1 MKMKISII
9 IPVYNVEKYLRQC
22 LDSCLEQDIP
32 KSEYEI
38 IIVNDGSPDNSHVI
52 VDEYALLYD
61 NIRVINKKNGG
72 LSSARNAGLSIAK
85 GNLIWFVDSDDSIV
99 SNSLKYIYDIFKEN
113 PQLDLLTFDYN
124 YFDDNNNPLKTFT
137 RNLTHGKLYDGITLY
152 KNGWIYPFS
161 AVQFYIFRKCYL
173 EKNSLTFKQGIYG
186 EDWLF
191 TISSYLRV
199 DNCYYSSR
207 KLYNYFIH
215 KGSITNS
222 GHSLKKGKDCI
233 AICDELHLLLS
244 DSKNKNYIIYNSIA
258 QTIKSIFNHW
268 TCISNEDSRL
278 LRKDFLVR
286 NYWFKAIYKSFNYKY
301 LLLLVLLKLNIKFKI

>member
-1 MKMKISII
+1 MVFSII

-22 LDSCLEQDIP
+22 LDSCLDQDIP

-38 IIVNDGSPDNSHVI
+38 IIVNDGSPDNSQDI
-52 VDEYALLYD
+52 IDEYALLND
-61 NIRVINKKNGG
+61 NICVINKSNGG
-72 LSSARNAGLSIAK
+72 LSTARNAGLSIAK

-113 PQLDLLTFDYN
+113 PKLDLMTFDYN
-124 YFDDNNNPLKTFT
+124 YFNDNNIPLKTFK
-137 RNLTHGKLYDGITLY
+137 RNLVNGKLYDGITLY
-152 KNGWIYPFS
+152 KNGWIYPYS

-173 EKNSLTFKQGIYG
+173 EKNSLTFKKGIYG

-207 KLYNYFIH
+207 KLYNYFRH
-215 KGSITNS
+215 QGSITNS

-233 AICDELHLLLS
+233 AICDELYLLLS
-244 DSKNKNYIIYNSIA
+244 DSKKKNYIIYNSIA
-258 QTIKSIFNHW
+258 QTIKSIFIHW
-268 TCISNEDSRL
+268 ACISSEESRL
-278 LRKDFLVR
+278 LRKVFFAR
-286 NYWFKAIYKSFNYKY
+286 NYWLKAIYKSFNYKY
-301 LLLLVLLKLNIKFKI
+301 LLLAMLIKLNVKIKI